1 MYRLNGAT
9 YHVYAYCPYDSIMYI
24 IQFAKYKDAVDFCQ
38 SYVFFTNSLRERET
52 DYRLDE
58 VAVNVSKLVDKYTPR
73 YYPDWDFYGAHT
85 GRLYRYASPVYNLQ

>member
-1 MYRLNGAT
+1 MVLTVRFYTKKNDFFIKKTKNRGLSLFF
-9 YHVYAYCPYDSIMYI
+9 P
-24 IQFAKYKDAVDFCQ
+24 VDFCQ
-38 SYVFFTNSLRERET
+38 SYIFFTNSLRERET

-73 YYPDWDFYGAHT
+73 YYPDWDFYWVLK